1 MRYFLTGGTG
11 FIGGRL
17 ARQLAAAGHS
27 LTALVRDPDRA
38 RDLAALGVTLA
49 KGDVTDR
56 QSLYK
61 PMEGADGV
69 FHVAGWYKLGRR
81 NAAACQRVNVE
92 GTRNVLEV
100 MNETG
105 VPKGVYTSSLA
116 VFSDTHGKLPDER
129 YRFDGPHLTA
139 YDRSKWEA
147 HYSVAEPLIE
157 AGLPLVVVLP
167 GVVYGPGDP
176 SSLGQALAD
185 TIHRRLPLVP
195 GGTAYCWAHVEDVAA
210 GHVLAMEKGQVGE
223 SYIIAGAPYTLE
235 AVFALAEQ
243 MTGIPAPGFK
253 SPPGMMRIMA
263 AVMGAV
269 ERIAPLPETYT
280 GDGLRAS
287 AGVTYLGDN
296 AKARRELGYAP
307 RAIEVGLRETLE
319 ALQEKGESIR

>member
-17 ARQLAAAGHS
+17 ARQLVGAGHS
-27 LTALVRDPDRA
+27 LTALVRDPARA
-38 RDLAALGVTLA
+38 LDLEALGVTLA

-56 QSLYK
+56 GSLSK

-81 NAAACQRVNVE
+81 NAAMCERVNVE

-100 MNETG
+100 MRETG

-116 VFSDTHGKLPDER
+116 VFSDTHGMLPDET
-129 YRFDGPHLTA
+129 YRFEGPHLTA

-147 HYSVAEPLIE
+147 HYCVAEPLIQ

-176 SSLGQALAD
+176 SSIGQAFSDYL
-185 TIHRRLPLVP
+185 HRRLPLVP
-195 GGTAYCWAHVEDVAA
+195 SGTAYCWAHVEDVAGA
-210 GHVLAMEKGQVGE
+210 HVLAMEMGKAGE

-243 MTGIPAPGFK
+243 MTGIPAPGFH
-253 SPPGMMRIMA
+253 SPPGMMRA
-263 AVMGAV
+263 MGGLMGIV
-269 ERIAPLPETYT
+269 ERIVPLPEAYT
-280 GDGLRAS
+280 GDGLRAA
-287 AGVTYLGDN
+287 AGVTYLGN
-296 AKARRELGYAP
+296 NGKARRELGYAP

-319 ALQEKGESIR
+319 ALKEKV